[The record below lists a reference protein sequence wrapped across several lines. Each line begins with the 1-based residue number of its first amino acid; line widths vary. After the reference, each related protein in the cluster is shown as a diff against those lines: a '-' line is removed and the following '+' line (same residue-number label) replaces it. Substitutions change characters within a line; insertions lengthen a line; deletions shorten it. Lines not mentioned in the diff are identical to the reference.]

1 MEIGFPEDTYEV
13 TKLNDPYGP
22 SLEEDFDYIIVS
34 PETYPVALNINRI
47 REQNKKEPLK
57 IVYVEYVMA
66 EDEIPISSTR
76 IAQGEIDRHG
86 RLVKKTES

>member
-1 MEIGFPEDTYEV
+1 
-13 TKLNDPYGP
+13 
-22 SLEEDFDYIIVS
+22 
-34 PETYPVALNINRI
+34 
-47 REQNKKEPLK
+47 
-57 IVYVEYVMA
+57 MA